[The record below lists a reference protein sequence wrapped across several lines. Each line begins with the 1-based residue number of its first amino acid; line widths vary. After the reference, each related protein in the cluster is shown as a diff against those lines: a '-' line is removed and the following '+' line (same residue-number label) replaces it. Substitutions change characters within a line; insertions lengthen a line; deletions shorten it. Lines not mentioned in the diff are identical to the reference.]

1 MYPESFLQWLGT
13 TAVIFG
19 VLGVC
24 GIIALWVDDFYK
36 RHFDKDDEEG
46 SIRPALAFLS
56 LTTLLVILG
65 CGLYVNEQAGLA
77 QFLWVLASGT
87 AGAGCVL
94 WIEK

>member
-24 GIIALWVDDFYK
+24 GIIALAVNDFYE
-36 RHFDKDDEEG
+36 RHFEKDDEG
-46 SIRPALAFLS
+46 SIRPALALLS
-56 LTTLLVILG
+56 LTALLVILG
-65 CGLYVNEQAGLA
+65 CGFYVNEQAGLA